1 VRKKLTKATKEEE
14 EVKFT
19 FLIVR
24 IKKSKLRKN
33 FRNSGLNYPISLK
46 TPDPSLGT
54 QPISQPWVLLF
65 LPASK
70 GRRKDSARS
79 LTISD

>member
-1 VRKKLTKATKEEE
+1 VPNKLTKATKAEE

-46 TPDPSLGT
+46 TPDPSLGM
-54 QPISQPWVLLF
+54 QLISQP
-65 LPASK
+65 
-70 GRRKDSARS
+70 
-79 LTISD
+79 